1 MRQIRKKVGAA
12 LLVLMVCLS
21 GSAAWAQ
28 QGNLTGNLNND
39 GFVANDGQNVYI
51 ADDGLWR
58 ADDKEK
64 IQKLDDGAVSQISV
78 WEDYVYY
85 LKTWSEQGTLHGYSW
100 NADPQTEDKFED
112 LDSAGTLEMRA
123 PFRVKKDGSAKPE
136 QLGEARARVNGEA
149 AYQGFTAVD
158 GKLYYLAGNGR
169 SGQYEVQ
176 NAEQK
181 VKVNYRFGNSI
192 YCMDLDGKHVA
203 ELVDGLGNDY
213 PGMAVDGRTL
223 YALTSYAPCF
233 YEGSIVNYLA
243 ANLDGTNVHP
253 VVGSNRDYNW
263 GQVSDLGILS
273 LEDCFQAADGYL
285 YIEQL
290 NGGTGVADKLV
301 SRYSE
306 DGSQRSQAAVILS
319 GSAVVK
325 DSKMYAICAPDDEW
339 SEDGIEPKP
348 GIAVGVYEID
358 LTDPSRRKAIWT
370 DDWFLADGYVYDTDL
385 SVNGEYIYVRRN
397 QFDYSEGEIAQR
409 QGEIRRVSLKDG
421 KVALLKDGAWSEP
434 AQSEYY
440 IADSDVRLLTREE
453 LKNCSKEELG
463 FIRNEILARHG
474 YPFKTE
480 KYKRHF
486 EATSWYQRDADYSY
500 DRLSEVEQKNV
511 SLIKKLEDE

>member
-1 MRQIRKKVGAA
+1 M
-12 LLVLMVCLS
+12 
-21 GSAAWAQ
+21 
-28 QGNLTGNLNND
+28 
-39 GFVANDGQNVYI
+39 
-51 ADDGLWR
+51 
-58 ADDKEK
+58 
-64 IQKLDDGAVSQISV
+64 
-78 WEDYVYY
+78 
-85 LKTWSEQGTLHGYSW
+85 
-100 NADPQTEDKFED
+100 
-112 LDSAGTLEMRA
+112 
-123 PFRVKKDGSAKPE
+123 
-136 QLGEARARVNGEA
+136 
-149 AYQGFTAVD
+149 
-158 GKLYYLAGNGR
+158 
-169 SGQYEVQ
+169 
-176 NAEQK
+176 
-181 VKVNYRFGNSI
+181 
-192 YCMDLDGKHVA
+192 
-203 ELVDGLGNDY
+203 
-213 PGMAVDGRTL
+213 
-223 YALTSYAPCF
+223 
-233 YEGSIVNYLA
+233 
-243 ANLDGTNVHP
+243 
-253 VVGSNRDYNW
+253 
-263 GQVSDLGILS
+263 
-273 LEDCFQAADGYL
+273 
-285 YIEQL
+285 
-290 NGGTGVADKLV
+290 

-325 DSKMYAICAPDDEW
+325 DGKMYAICAPDDEW

-370 DDWFLADGYVYDTDL
+370 DDWFLADGYVYDADL

-421 KVALLKDGAWSEP
+421 KVTLLKDGAWSEP